1 MGSGASVEGVVED
14 PQERPATAPGH
25 GRGPTRQPTARPPG
39 GYMTPNGSR
48 APSRPTSRGSSV
60 LRQSLRSASL
70 APSHLRKM
78 RAAALGK

>member
-1 MGSGASVEGVVED
+1 MGSGASVEEVAED
-14 PQERPATAPGH
+14 PQERPMTAT
-25 GRGPTRQPTARPPG
+25 GRGATRQQIARPPG